1 MSMSKRKKKLA
12 GISMTE
18 RLIVDREAK
27 LDLAEEHINQPL
39 NEDIEGNID
48 LIWLFL
54 ELNLK

>member
-48 LIWLFL
+48 LTWSDLF
-54 ELNLK
+54 